1 MIQFQK
7 SSLEAG
13 APLWVSA
20 QRQCFSLPPVV
31 RPLTKAAPAV
41 FLCGSY
47 HGYYSLQRRF
57 PTDDILFQSSRE
69 VVRNLA
75 AMLMLSRRQFFGG
88 KPPVTRNANAIL
100 QTLLRLLLAVAGW
113 QKVRM
118 TSSNRRLF

>member
-57 PTDDILFQSSRE
+57 PTDDILFQSGDIRDQ
-69 VVRNLA
+69 VA
-75 AMLMLSRRQFFGG
+75 KLSEIE
-88 KPPVTRNANAIL
+88 PL
-100 QTLLRLLLAVAGW
+100 C
-113 QKVRM
+113 
-118 TSSNRRLF
+118 